1 MRDLHL
7 CIRVILIFD
16 SVSRIDIDNL
26 YIFPDRVMRRIPPKR
41 SLADTIPV
49 QETNKDQLTSFP
61 GTILAVEAL
70 V

>member
-1 MRDLHL
+1 
-7 CIRVILIFD
+7 
-16 SVSRIDIDNL
+16 
-26 YIFPDRVMRRIPPKR
+26 MRRIPPNR